1 MDIKLFSNI
10 QDTFRYNPT
19 VERDPLFYNA
29 TQQGFAYMMD
39 SALSDDQRK
48 SVRLLPNF
56 ETRAIADPTNW
67 SKIPNVFKSNDELLT
82 SQQYYNAVSGAM
94 SSLVTTPDQTA
105 FIRSVLQPNQN
116 AYRTQEYGPEK
127 FNRKYISSLQDELAV
142 LNTNPE
148 SEENNRKMAEK
159 IHEIATISSQ
169 LNQTEAEF
177 EAMKESDA
185 FRVSMYLDAA
195 DTWGTEFAGWLAED
209 FPLIGT
215 GYEGEGSGK
224 DVFTKSTEDI
234 TRILEETDP
243 NFDGVSWFNNT
254 FQNETVKMGL
264 SQYGITEDTFTNIK
278 NVNKAKVIIANA
290 LLNTEMQ
297 RKIQQ
302 YSANLSGWRS
312 AQNMVLDLGYSIFN
326 TPDTVELAV
335 DSLALIA
342 ASGLLKLGGTVLTAT
357 GLGAPVGIPTVAG
370 SVALDAAAAARV
382 ATLGSRIRNI
392 LGYATEA
399 VPKFILNDVP
409 SFGKAWGLGGRAA
422 WMFGGGAVYGAAAS
436 LSTQQQ
442 NIRIS
447 ELANF
452 TNPGSQRELDYSRAG
467 MEGLISGSFTAGFSL
482 GLTGTGAVLN
492 KYLTPNSFQ
501 ESRQIVS
508 RTKSWW
514 GDKLGKKVQVTSEGM
529 PPVERAVAE
538 AVVEGKEPTP
548 ERIVENIAETNRV
561 AEAREISGTSE
572 AAASATTNRAINR
585 LEGESLES
593 VVKRSVRGNA
603 LNSYQDAQKLA
614 MAELGET
621 DFSRLSPKQQADVLV
636 RTQRVIFLAERE
648 AIKQGNGSIDPRMSA
663 FIDNSKKQL
672 KANVSG
678 VRKNF
683 TPEQRE
689 IFEETLKAASKSEKR
704 FRYALNKSQT
714 FSELFTKLSIEIPVV
729 KVGRAYKAVTK
740 PLTDSAVAQAI
751 RQGDVTLGFN
761 SVKET
766 LYQLAGISDT
776 LQDRLSKLNQRRLA
790 VAEKLKDSPELQET
804 LAKIDED
811 IAKTT
816 EALDV
821 ANKNLE
827 SNSIAA
833 QQLLVDLEARRADM
847 TPEAVN
853 KAIETAQ
860 RIKDALDS
868 VEAKGAEQAKEELK
882 EAISEVV
889 PAAEV
894 DEVAETVVASR
905 ILDNGDDADNL
916 LAEVTGAK
924 VSTIRSK
931 LKRMFN
937 ATRANFTKAT
947 REAKREVY
955 TAENSK
961 AAFLKHAVAFWGKE
975 AEEIASSLHKR
986 LSIFTKAGV
995 LNDKEFRFLLA
1006 MMLDMPLNS
1015 DRLKKVSF
1023 KLEKLGDSILGDFDP
1038 VLNKVKINTLNKKE
1052 VLNTIMHEIGH
1063 ALEGTNFL
1071 SQKIIAKAYN
1081 ETNLDSILA
1090 GINELR
1096 KVLGIKRKAAEYS
1109 VSDMN
1114 EAFAELFSLFMMV
1127 ENKAQ
1132 LDYLEQTMDRSIT
1145 SLLTKVGQQ
1154 VYYLVSNTVR
1164 DLGIDAVA
1172 LTYSKAIKDVIK
1184 AVENN
1189 TNTIAEYT
1197 LGQSF
1202 ITTLEVARL
1211 NKSDTTK
1218 QVLIDFIA
1226 ENFKT
1231 SKEQAL
1237 KLATEASEI
1246 IDTVSGIGIKQNGE
1260 MDASYAQAL
1269 LTTVEELKAVAFT
1282 KEKFKAKFIENFRI
1296 YNKTH
1301 LKQAD
1306 RYVANQMR
1314 IVDNILNNKNLTLDN
1329 KKKILAV
1336 LQTLL
1341 EDQTTHNTLYT
1352 YLTKQDSIFG
1362 ATTGLWS
1369 DEVDNILKE
1378 ITYTKE
1384 ELETISEALY
1394 SAMTAV
1400 NYYKGHVLGTNR
1412 AMFSLAGRAKIVYG
1426 LQREIIKRELQLN
1439 KTKFS
1444 GLDPNIKFFEMSY
1457 PDQQNSIAL
1466 LEQGLDN
1473 GLTVDQIINFMGVSE
1488 GTAASLKQTL
1498 KTPEQALVYLSDFS
1512 DFTFVEDTYRLLYDE
1527 ASPEVL
1533 EIAQQLSQEFYN
1545 IMDSGIKASKD
1556 IPEQIE
1562 GVPLQKDLQNPVYKE
1577 DIVGGLYNLLTIPLI
1592 KSVLRKKTNN
1602 NAEEV
1607 RQLIAAELLRQQ
1619 EKKGVKSELQSEI
1632 LLISQTGLSKEEKI
1646 KFAFDRVKSKLK
1658 TFVGEVES
1666 AEKKAQFGG
1675 PVTETRQA
1683 LDREVAMTEATQ
1695 RGTTEQRVPTKVKRL
1710 KFIWETVKGKEA
1722 AFSLN
1727 VYNALLSKEID
1738 GITFGELFPELDLTK
1753 NMSLDEKELFA
1764 KLNDIDILYSLVE
1777 LKRKEG
1783 LVDGKENPTI
1793 KDFIKYVLKEEDP
1806 KKVESLV
1813 NKIDRLKKKAK
1824 SQIKTAVE
1832 IWQRVSDGSE
1842 ISPAKLEVE
1851 LNNRVTKPLTVNE
1864 QAPVVNSLA
1873 ASETAPTS
1881 ATITEPVAV
1890 PEKATL
1896 PLPYKATD
1904 NVKEDSLHIVG
1915 SWDGSG
1921 EIPVGSVL
1929 LTQVDS
1935 NVAKNTKPGANVV
1948 SLNIKTQTSLT
1959 LKYNTKKGVLS
1970 VEGDMPNKTK
1980 FLISLGLERGVKHM
1994 LVANVQN
2001 TYEALVSNIN
2011 KISELNYD
2019 SVRIVDETGRVRAIL
2034 LTKPQKPEVI
2044 RVFKI
2049 EEPAVEAPKPVVK
2062 PEVKPAI
2069 EPKVEPA
2076 KDISD
2081 LVTVVRTEETK
2092 PKPVVEGTLKTPIRL
2107 PKSEPTVETVA
2118 ETNTVELSPDEEVA
2132 QLVKDKVGNRAR
2144 GVDPDEIL
2152 TVVKEAGKLFK
2163 KAKNVLKYALTE
2175 TDFINVRN
2183 RILDMYI
2190 AVNEYVTTLNEN
2202 NFGSQFEAA
2211 NKLFWTK
2218 VDNILAEQKLKSV
2231 DAGSVFLPNMR
2242 SIYKQAAE
2250 EVSKSFKKEFVAPV
2264 ALREFKQRRIKVI
2277 KTETGETV
2285 EFGFDVSKERQF
2297 IIDAVNGEQGVP
2309 DPSALP
2315 SAPEPAVAGAAPVT
2329 PAIPESAA
2337 VTPPLPEEIP
2347 ATTLPDEMSPLEEAL
2362 AEAVAREGATHL
2374 ARENNWLM
2382 SFFFGGSERASRN
2395 WWRRFMRM
2403 NTGITQLSTNM
2414 NNTIRSLSSTVR
2426 HVSRF
2431 ADNTRLQTGTLVA
2444 PGQAATITWREANSI
2459 ATNALHPLI
2468 HTTQRARSYVVGIG
2482 KENMAKLE
2490 QALAVSR
2497 FAGKPMTAAEVV
2509 KAVPNIG
2516 SFKAYGRVGAKETI
2530 NPEVVANLLN
2540 NINAEQTKL
2549 YKKILDLQVETGNLQ
2564 IIDDLGTAVNPENYF
2579 PILFDADKLS
2589 KAYIEDP
2596 AIRGLLK
2603 AALIKARQR
2612 TKLASRTVDT
2622 NTAVALGWLEVEVV
2636 EGTGLTRDRK
2646 ILGTRLAAN
2655 RLDPETLQKL
2665 NPRVYLKSNIPDIDS
2680 FKKNQTMS
2688 GYMYG
2693 ETSDRI
2699 VIYDLPKTVD
2709 QLSSN
2714 DLRKYYA
2721 TINGDTQY
2729 YADTELVRGL
2739 FGRKA
2744 VIDVEMDKLIEFK
2757 TNEGEFASGRNVI
2770 EENGRPM
2777 LSVTTREGKFM
2788 LDVRNITPDEV
2799 MNEPLVAQFVKTNPL
2814 EVSNL
2819 FARGRLFELTVQ
2831 KELLKKYGLKGLT
2844 INKYL
2849 EVMERLANRDL
2860 DSIVR
2865 NNAKLRA
2872 KAATLRSNI
2881 KDGFTRLHEE
2891 YASYT
2896 GALRLLK
2903 TSNEEGRLARIAQ
2916 DIVRY
2921 KTSWGY
2927 GVAAMAVEG
2936 TSELIRSPIRAIPN
2950 ILNGINFL
2958 VGPKRF
2964 KMDAMLKSEVGDL
2977 AFVIDDLQA
2986 DLGSRYLSDTYDGAL
3001 TTNSTLSKIAQ
3012 RNEQISTVENAVG
3025 TAANVATEVGSLS
3038 AVDRFTRSMSKTRL
3052 SRQFIED
3059 LRAGRLLKLLSALQ
3073 DPVVAT
3079 DLQRLFNLSNESSRE
3094 AAKLIKRWK
3103 GVARQAGFPFDP
3115 TRAAIYNQYGLL
3127 NPDFMKAMKFLIDK
3141 SGSADGRINFIELE
3155 KIALAAGDNA
3165 PVSKEVM
3172 VDALNRFRYFLED
3185 QITKQSS
3192 SRQVGLNRAL
3202 GVSSRTTIGK
3212 LTQMLTGWL
3221 RSYQDNVIMDYTNRS
3236 PLKYFADTVLLAG
3249 GLGAIYSYLREVLS
3263 GRDVSDVIEEVEN
3276 NPSSFAIRATREMNL
3291 LGIGN
3296 AAIEAPLSV
3305 LSEISGGTWK
3315 FYGGATTT
3323 PGLDVLGSSIKD
3335 VKKIYEGIGDIGS
3348 GNVAQGAAKTL
3359 SPLIAPPVNKGF
3371 TAIPVKSM
3379 ELMLQLDRQNQLQIF
3394 LDALRS
3400 SKKAPYGRRMPTQ
3413 PVAPVEAPKPRKKDY
3428 YELREQYRKSR
3439 VIAPKMDLNSQFNI
3453 KGVSS
3458 DLADI
3463 LGKLKIS

>member
-1 MDIKLFSNI
+1 
-10 QDTFRYNPT
+10 
-19 VERDPLFYNA
+19 
-29 TQQGFAYMMD
+29 
-39 SALSDDQRK
+39 
-48 SVRLLPNF
+48 
-56 ETRAIADPTNW
+56 
-67 SKIPNVFKSNDELLT
+67 
-82 SQQYYNAVSGAM
+82 
-94 SSLVTTPDQTA
+94 
-105 FIRSVLQPNQN
+105 
-116 AYRTQEYGPEK
+116 
-127 FNRKYISSLQDELAV
+127 
-142 LNTNPE
+142 
-148 SEENNRKMAEK
+148 
-159 IHEIATISSQ
+159 
-169 LNQTEAEF
+169 
-177 EAMKESDA
+177 
-185 FRVSMYLDAA
+185 
-195 DTWGTEFAGWLAED
+195 
-209 FPLIGT
+209 
-215 GYEGEGSGK
+215 
-224 DVFTKSTEDI
+224 
-234 TRILEETDP
+234 
-243 NFDGVSWFNNT
+243 
-254 FQNETVKMGL
+254 
-264 SQYGITEDTFTNIK
+264 
-278 NVNKAKVIIANA
+278 
-290 LLNTEMQ
+290 
-297 RKIQQ
+297 
-302 YSANLSGWRS
+302 
-312 AQNMVLDLGYSIFN
+312 
-326 TPDTVELAV
+326 
-335 DSLALIA
+335 
-342 ASGLLKLGGTVLTAT
+342 
-357 GLGAPVGIPTVAG
+357 
-370 SVALDAAAAARV
+370 
-382 ATLGSRIRNI
+382 
-392 LGYATEA
+392 
-399 VPKFILNDVP
+399 
-409 SFGKAWGLGGRAA
+409 
-422 WMFGGGAVYGAAAS
+422 
-436 LSTQQQ
+436 
-442 NIRIS
+442 
-447 ELANF
+447 
-452 TNPGSQRELDYSRAG
+452 
-467 MEGLISGSFTAGFSL
+467 
-482 GLTGTGAVLN
+482 
-492 KYLTPNSFQ
+492 
-501 ESRQIVS
+501 
-508 RTKSWW
+508 
-514 GDKLGKKVQVTSEGM
+514 
-529 PPVERAVAE
+529 
-538 AVVEGKEPTP
+538 
-548 ERIVENIAETNRV
+548 
-561 AEAREISGTSE
+561 
-572 AAASATTNRAINR
+572 
-585 LEGESLES
+585 
-593 VVKRSVRGNA
+593 
-603 LNSYQDAQKLA
+603 
-614 MAELGET
+614 
-621 DFSRLSPKQQADVLV
+621 
-636 RTQRVIFLAERE
+636 
-648 AIKQGNGSIDPRMSA
+648 
-663 FIDNSKKQL
+663 
-672 KANVSG
+672 
-678 VRKNF
+678 
-683 TPEQRE
+683 
-689 IFEETLKAASKSEKR
+689 
-704 FRYALNKSQT
+704 
-714 FSELFTKLSIEIPVV
+714 
-729 KVGRAYKAVTK
+729 
-740 PLTDSAVAQAI
+740 
-751 RQGDVTLGFN
+751 
-761 SVKET
+761 
-766 LYQLAGISDT
+766 
-776 LQDRLSKLNQRRLA
+776 
-790 VAEKLKDSPELQET
+790 
-804 LAKIDED
+804 
-811 IAKTT
+811 
-816 EALDV
+816 
-821 ANKNLE
+821 
-827 SNSIAA
+827 
-833 QQLLVDLEARRADM
+833 
-847 TPEAVN
+847 
-853 KAIETAQ
+853 
-860 RIKDALDS
+860 
-868 VEAKGAEQAKEELK
+868 
-882 EAISEVV
+882 
-889 PAAEV
+889 
-894 DEVAETVVASR
+894 
-905 ILDNGDDADNL
+905 
-916 LAEVTGAK
+916 
-924 VSTIRSK
+924 
-931 LKRMFN
+931 
-937 ATRANFTKAT
+937 
-947 REAKREVY
+947 
-955 TAENSK
+955 
-961 AAFLKHAVAFWGKE
+961 
-975 AEEIASSLHKR
+975 
-986 LSIFTKAGV
+986 
-995 LNDKEFRFLLA
+995 
-1006 MMLDMPLNS
+1006 MMLDLPLNS
-1015 DRLKKVSF
+1015 DRLKIISYKLK
-1023 KLEKLGDSILGDFDP
+1023 KLEPKILGKYDP
-1038 VLNKVKINTLNKKE
+1038 VTSTITINSRNKTE
-1052 VLNTIMHEIGH
+1052 VLNTLMHEIGH

-1071 SQKIIAKAYN
+1071 GQKIIAKAYN

-1090 GINELR
+1090 SITVLR
-1096 KVLGIKRKAAEYS
+1096 KALGIDKKTFEYN
-1109 VSDMN
+1109 VSDKN

-1154 VYYLVSNTVR
+1154 VYYLVHNTVR

-1172 LTYSKAIKDVIK
+1172 ITYSKTIKDVLK

-1189 TNTIAEYT
+1189 TNVTTEYNIA
-1197 LGQSF
+1197 QSF
-1202 ITTLEVARL
+1202 VQLMEIVTLTGSE
-1211 NKSDTTK
+1211 TTK
-1218 QVLIDFIA
+1218 EALVDFIA
-1226 ENFKT
+1226 TNFKT
-1231 SKEQAL
+1231 SKDQAL

-1246 IDTVSGIGIKQNGE
+1246 VDNISGLGVKQNGV
-1260 MDASYAQAL
+1260 MDSSYTYAL
-1269 LTTVEELKAVAFT
+1269 LTTVEELKGKSFT
-1282 KEKFKAKFIENFRI
+1282 KDKFKAKFLDNFKV
-1296 YNKTH
+1296 YNKTQI
-1301 LKQAD
+1301 KQVD
-1306 RYVANQMR
+1306 RYVANQMK
-1314 IVDNILNNKNLTLDN
+1314 ILDMVLSNKNLTLAN
-1329 KKKILAV
+1329 KRKVIAAINSLIL
-1336 LQTLL
+1336 
-1341 EDQTTHNTLYT
+1341 DQSNHNRLYT
-1352 YLTKQDSIFG
+1352 YINQEESIFG
-1362 ATTGLWS
+1362 SEKGLFS
-1369 DEVDNILKE
+1369 DEIKDALRKVTSTDAE
-1378 ITYTKE
+1378 IGK
-1384 ELETISEALY
+1384 ISQAI
-1394 SAMTAV
+1394 SNAMATV
-1400 NYYKGHVLGTNR
+1400 QYFKGHVLETNT
-1412 AMFSLAGRAKIVYG
+1412 AVSSLSGRAKLVYG
-1426 LQREIIKRELQLN
+1426 LQKEITKRKLALD
-1439 KTKFS
+1439 KTKFALPEGS
-1444 GLDPNIKFFEMSY
+1444 FYEMSY
-1457 PDQQNSIAL
+1457 PEQQEAIGL
-1466 LEQGLDN
+1466 LERNLDN
-1473 GLTVDQIINFMGVSE
+1473 GLTVDHVLDFWGIPENQRAGVKVKAKTPEEALVMLSDESDFIFEEETFRLFYDQARPETVATAKEILVKREKPYITDEDANEIDDMVDQYGADFFESKGAPEPVEGVPTEKDLANEDYKTLVSSLFMSIKSSIINKIIGRKDFDFADEVKSQIIITLLEAQKKNGV
-1488 GTAASLKQTL
+1488 TAQLQTYILGLAKNTNLSYDEKVSLTFNAIKSKLQSFTRNEVRKQKRAQLGGPVVETRKAVDRQIAMTEVTTRATTLQRKDTIASLK
-1498 KTPEQALVYLSDFS
+1498 
-1512 DFTFVEDTYRLLYDE
+1512 FVWEPVQGDD
-1527 ASPEVL
+1527 AV
-1533 EIAQQLSQEFYN
+1533 F
-1545 IMDSGIKASKD
+1545 SKD
-1556 IPEQIE
+1556 
-1562 GVPLQKDLQNPVYKE
+1562 LFDTLMNK
-1577 DIVGGLYNLLTIPLI
+1577 TINGKLI
-1592 KSVLRKKTNN
+1592 KEYFPEFELTRGMT
-1602 NAEEV
+1602 AEEK
-1607 RQLIAAELLRQQ
+1607 RIFA
-1619 EKKGVKSELQSEI
+1619 I
-1632 LLISQTGLSKEEKI
+1632 LNDSDTLYG
-1646 KFAFDRVKSKLK
+1646 
-1658 TFVGEVES
+1658 
-1666 AEKKAQFGG
+1666 
-1675 PVTETRQA
+1675 
-1683 LDREVAMTEATQ
+1683 
-1695 RGTTEQRVPTKVKRL
+1695 
-1710 KFIWETVKGKEA
+1710 
-1722 AFSLN
+1722 
-1727 VYNALLSKEID
+1727 
-1738 GITFGELFPELDLTK
+1738 LTK
-1753 NMSLDEKELFA
+1753 KKMD
-1764 KLNDIDILYSLVE
+1764 
-1777 LKRKEG
+1777 EG
-1783 LVDGKENPTI
+1783 LVDGKENPTVE
-1793 KDFIKYVLKEEDP
+1793 DYVKFVFNEQDP
-1806 KKVESLV
+1806 AKIATLERKIKKVK
-1813 NKIDRLKKKAK
+1813 NKAK
-1824 SQIKTAVE
+1824 VQIQGLTE
-1832 IWQRVSDGSE
+1832 LWTRISDGQE
-1842 ISPAKLEVE
+1842 INEKALNIE
-1851 LNNRVTKPLTVNE
+1851 LDSRVQKATTVKE
-1864 QAPVVNSLA
+1864 QAPVVNTLSV
-1873 ASETAPTS
+1873 SKPEP
-1881 ATITEPVAV
+1881 EPVTAAAPEAAAV
-1890 PEKATL
+1890 PEPVPVPEKTAL
-1896 PLPYKATD
+1896 PLPYKPTD
-1904 NVKEDSLHIVG
+1904 NVKEDTLHVVG

-1921 EIPVGSVL
+1921 EIPVGSIL
-1929 LTQVDS
+1929 LTRVDS
-1935 NVAKNTKPGANVV
+1935 GVARNTKPGASVV
-1948 SLNIKTQTSLT
+1948 SINIKTENPLT
-1959 LKYNTKKGVLS
+1959 LKYNTKYGVLS
-1970 VEGDMPNKTK
+1970 VEGAMKNKTK
-1980 FLISLGLERGVKHM
+1980 FLMSLGLDRGVKHM
-1994 LVANVQN
+1994 LVANAQN

-2034 LTKPQKPEVI
+2034 LTKPQKPEVV

-2049 EEPAVEAPKPVVK
+2049 EEPAVEAPKPVVVE
-2062 PEVKPAI
+2062 PEVKPAV

-2092 PKPVVEGTLKTPIRL
+2092 PKPVVDGTPKTPIRL
-2107 PKSEPTVETVA
+2107 PKPEPTVETVA

-2132 QLVKDKVGNRAR
+2132 QIVKDKAGNRDR
-2144 GVDPDEIL
+2144 GVDPNEIL

-2163 KAKNVLKYALTE
+2163 KAKNTLKYALAE

-2183 RILDMYI
+2183 RMLDMYI
-2190 AVNEYVTTLNEN
+2190 AVNEYVTNLNEN
-2202 NFGSQFEAA
+2202 NFGIDFGAA
-2211 NKLFWTK
+2211 NLLFWTK
-2218 VDNILAEQKLKSV
+2218 VDNILDEQQLKSITTQT
-2231 DAGSVFLPNMR
+2231 LYIPNMR
-2242 SIYKQAAE
+2242 AVYKQAAE

-2264 ALREFKQRRIKVI
+2264 AFREFKQRRIKVI
-2277 KTETGETV
+2277 KTEAGETI

-2374 ARENNWLM
+2374 ARENNGLI

-2395 WWRRFMRM
+2395 WWNRFMRM
-2403 NTGITQLSTNM
+2403 TSGITQLSTNM
-2414 NNTIRSLSSTVR
+2414 NNTIRALSSTVR

-2431 ADNTRLQTGTLVA
+2431 ADNTRLQTGTLVS

-2509 KAVPNIG
+2509 KVVPNIG

-2596 AIRGLLK
+2596 AVRGLLK

-2744 VIDVEMDKLIEFK
+2744 VIDVEMEKLIEFK

-2860 DSIVR
+2860 EEIAR
-2865 NNAKLRA
+2865 NNPKLRA
-2872 KAATLRSNI
+2872 KIATLRSNI

-2916 DIVRY
+2916 DIVRF

-2927 GVAAMAVEG
+2927 GLAAMAVEG

-2977 AFVIDDLQA
+2977 AFVLDDLQA

-3001 TTNSTLSKIAQ
+3001 TTNSALSKIAQ

-3073 DPVVAT
+3073 DPAVAA
-3079 DLQRLFNLSNESSRE
+3079 DLQRLFNLSGESSRE

-3115 TRAAIYNQYGLL
+3115 TRAAVYNQYGLL

-3155 KIALAAGDNA
+3155 KIALAAGDSA

-3263 GRDVSDVIEEVEN
+3263 GRDVSDVIEEIEN

-3400 SKKAPYGRRMPTQ
+3400 SKKAPYSRRMPTQ